1 MMLQTTASSAF
12 NKENKMK
19 MKSNINVE
27 NVDGND
33 FLEQRITEEEELKD
47 SSIEDSLSRSSV
59 FRSSEGNQSN
69 FSFRVH
75 DSQKDAAS

>member
-1 MMLQTTASSAF
+1 MIMTATTF

-33 FLEQRITEEEELKD
+33 FLQQKITEEEELKD
-47 SSIEDSLSRSSV
+47 DSSFEDSLSRSSA
-59 FRSSEGNQSN
+59 FRSSVDNQSN
-69 FSFRVH
+69 FSFRVQ
-75 DSQKDAAS
+75 DSQKDAT